1 MVHKAPTPRARMGGT
16 DTGALAY
23 PPPGFILLREVEM
36 LADSLGAMQAIQAVT
51 SAAARHL
58 RRGNDI
64 GAVAAGQGRAVHEGL
79 GRRIWPRPIHHH
91 LTSPPPGHQSL
102 GPRHSAPLN
111 AT

>member
-1 MVHKAPTPRARMGGT
+1 MGGT

-91 LTSPPPGHQSL
+91 LTSPPPPDTS
-102 GPRHSAPLN
+102 P
-111 AT
+111 